1 MIAADFAAAK
11 IFYVKEKNIMPDFLM
26 KIISFV
32 LGIITSIS
40 MSMSSLTAVINKS
53 NFAVAS
59 SFDQVVYE
67 DQLVPQKDT
76 DGNWTFYTDRD
87 LKILQFTD
95 VHIGGGVM
103 SLKKDKKALN
113 AVAAMITAEKPDL
126 VILTGD
132 NVYPVPFQAGTIN
145 NGIATDMVITLLEKL
160 GVYYTV
166 CFGNHDSELYSDY
179 TREEIANKYANPEL
193 KYSIFQ
199 KGPENIDGF
208 GNQVI
213 KVKNS
218 KGIVTNAYF
227 VIDSHDYTDGDIL
240 GIQWKY
246 DNIHENQIE
255 WYKEN
260 VLAIDKANKAI
271 DPDYPMFPSLCF
283 FHIPIEEYDI
293 AWKEYKAN
301 GYKDTE
307 NVKYFAGGYYEDDE
321 KVCCGVHPE
330 NFFETALELGSTKGM
345 FCGHDHINNA
355 SIEYKGIRLTYGMS
369 VDYLA
374 YIGIDKKGAQRGCT
388 VITLSKDGEL
398 SVSLENYYQDK
409 YVSKYEKEKV
419 SLDR

>member
-1 MIAADFAAAK
+1 
-11 IFYVKEKNIMPDFLM
+11 MPDFLM

-32 LGIITSIS
+32 LGIVTSIS
-40 MSMSSLTAVINKS
+40 MSMASLTTFINRS
-53 NFAVAS
+53 NFEVAS

-67 DQLVPQKDT
+67 DQLVPKKDT

-87 LKILQFTD
+87 LKVLQFTD
-95 VHIGGGVM
+95 VHIGGGIL
-103 SLKKDKKALN
+103 SIKKDKKALN

-132 NVYPVPFQAGTIN
+132 NVYPVPFQAGTFN
-145 NGIATDMVITLLEKL
+145 NGISTDMVITLLEKL

-179 TREEIANKYANPEL
+179 SREQIADKYANPDL
-193 KYSIFQ
+193 KYSLFQ
-199 KGPENIDGF
+199 KGPEDVDGF

-218 KGIVTNAYF
+218 KGIVTSAFF
-227 VIDSHDYTDGDIL
+227 VLDSHDYTDGDIL

-246 DNIHENQIE
+246 DNIHENQIA

-283 FHIPIEEYDI
+283 FHIPLEEYNT
-293 AWKEYKAN
+293 AWQEYKAN

-307 NVKYFAGGYYEDDE
+307 NVKYFGGGYYEDDE
-321 KVCCGVHPE
+321 KVCCGVHPD
-330 NFFETALELGSTKGM
+330 NFFETVLELGSTKGI
-345 FCGHDHINNA
+345 FCGHDHENNA
-355 SIEYKGIRLTYGMS
+355 SVEYKGVRLTYGMS

-419 SLDR
+419 NLDR

>member
-1 MIAADFAAAK
+1 
-11 IFYVKEKNIMPDFLM
+11 MPDFLM

-32 LGIITSIS
+32 LGIVTSIS
-40 MSMSSLTAVINKS
+40 MSMASLTTFINRS
-53 NFAVAS
+53 NFEVAS

-67 DQLVPQKDT
+67 DRLVPKKDT

-87 LKILQFTD
+87 LKVLQFTD
-95 VHIGGGVM
+95 VHIGGGIL
-103 SLKKDKKALN
+103 SIKKDKKALN

-132 NVYPVPFQAGTIN
+132 NVYPVPFQAGTFN
-145 NGIATDMVITLLEKL
+145 NGISTDMVITLLEKL

-179 TREEIANKYANPEL
+179 SREQIADKYANPDL
-193 KYSIFQ
+193 KYSLFQ
-199 KGPENIDGF
+199 KGPEDVDGF

-218 KGIVTNAYF
+218 KGIVTSAFF
-227 VIDSHDYTDGDIL
+227 VLDSHDYTDGDIL

-246 DNIHENQIE
+246 DNIHENQIA

-283 FHIPIEEYDI
+283 FHIPLEEYNT
-293 AWKEYKAN
+293 AWQEYKAN

-307 NVKYFAGGYYEDDE
+307 NVKYFGGGYYEDDE
-321 KVCCGVHPE
+321 KVCCGVHPD
-330 NFFETALELGSTKGM
+330 NFFETVLELGSTKGI
-345 FCGHDHINNA
+345 FCGHDHENNA
-355 SIEYKGIRLTYGMS
+355 SVEYKGVRLTYGMS

-419 SLDR
+419 NLDR

>member
-1 MIAADFAAAK
+1 
-11 IFYVKEKNIMPDFLM
+11 MPEFLM
-26 KIISFV
+26 KIVSFV

-40 MSMSSLTAVINKS
+40 MSMSSLTALINKN
-53 NFAVAS
+53 NFEVAS

-67 DQLVPQKDT
+67 DQLVPEKDT

-87 LKILQFTD
+87 LKILQLTD
-95 VHIGGGVM
+95 VHIGGGIM
-103 SLKKDKKALN
+103 SLKKDKMALN
-113 AVAAMITAEKPDL
+113 AVAAMLTAEKPDL
-126 VILTGD
+126 VVITGD
-132 NVYPVPFQAGTIN
+132 LVYPVPFQAGTFN
-145 NGIATDMVITLLEKL
+145 NGISTDMVITLLEKL

-179 TREEIANKYANPEL
+179 TREKIADKYANPDL
-193 KYSIFQ
+193 KYSLFQ
-199 KGPENIDGF
+199 KGPEDVDGY

-218 KGIVTNAYF
+218 KGIVTNAF
-227 VIDSHDYTDGDIL
+227 FTIDSHSYIDGDFL

-255 WYKEN
+255 WYKEC
-260 VLAIDKANKAI
+260 VLAIDAANKAI
-271 DPDYPMFPSLCF
+271 DPDCPMFTSLCF
-283 FHIPIEEYDI
+283 FHIPLEEYGI
-293 AWKEYKAN
+293 AWQEYKAN

-307 NVKYFAGGYYEDDE
+307 NVKHFAGGYYEKDE
-321 KVCCGVHPE
+321 KSYCGVYSD
-330 NFFETALELGSTKGM
+330 NFFETALELGSTKGI
-345 FCGHDHINNA
+345 FCGHDHENNA

-369 VDYLA
+369 IDYLA
-374 YIGIDKKGAQRGCT
+374 YTGIYKKGAQRGCT

-419 SLDR
+419 STDR